1 MKKFILV
8 IGVFT
13 IFIGCE
19 NDLNWNFP
27 RSNPNDLYN
36 VCFED
41 KCDSQSEIF
50 YGNWSPLSSSV
61 AFKGGAMRSSRQP
74 DEYIQFSHTSTSS
87 SSLCFWI
94 DVGIGPYHPLSELDT
109 IDEYLTDG
117 TLLKVYI
124 NNVELPLNFERRK
137 RVQRGYLPMYWWKIR
152 TDVFP
157 AGTSTVRIEISGIS
171 NNTDR
176 SNAIKVGIDEIE
188 IKCR

>member
-8 IGVFT
+8 ITVFT
-13 IFIGCE
+13 FFIGCE

-41 KCDSQSEIF
+41 NCDFQSEIF
-50 YGNWSPLSSSV
+50 YGNWYPQFRALT
-61 AFKGGAMRSSRQP
+61 GGAMRSSRQL

-94 DVGIGPYHPLSELDT
+94 NYGGSYYPLSELYT
-109 IDEYLTDG
+109 IDAYLTDG

-124 NNVELPLNFERRK
+124 NKVELPLNFERRK
-137 RVQRGYLPMYWWKIR
+137 RVEREYVTMYWWKIR

-157 AGTSTVRIEISGIS
+157 AGTSTVRIEISGFS
-171 NNTDR
+171 NIGD
-176 SNAIKVGIDEIE
+176 SFNAPKVAIDEIE
-188 IKCR
+188 IKCH